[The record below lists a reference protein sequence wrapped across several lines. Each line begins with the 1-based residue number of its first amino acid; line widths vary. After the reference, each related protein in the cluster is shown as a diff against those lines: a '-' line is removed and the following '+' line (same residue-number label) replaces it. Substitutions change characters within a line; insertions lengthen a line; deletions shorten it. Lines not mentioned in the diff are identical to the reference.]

1 MEMKESCKD
10 FFRVYGMNMRITR
23 EFRGLTLQ
31 QLAEISGYNR
41 EDLSTLENGEHDIYM
56 KNSIKI
62 AKVLDIDY
70 PMFFSRSFI
79 DGDKENQSF
88 IQDDFLSIF
97 AENVHR
103 ELKMKHR
110 NQTSLQVGEHLDAST
125 ISRLLNQRNDNPVV
139 STLHRIAKSL
149 DKDIESL
156 LRRTAL

>member
-1 MEMKESCKD
+1 MQESCKD
-10 FFRVYGMNMRITR
+10 FLRVYGMNVRITR

-31 QLAEISGYNR
+31 QLAKTSGYNR

-62 AKVLDIDY
+62 AKALDVHY
-70 PMFFSRSFI
+70 PMFFSRRFI
-79 DGDKENQSF
+79 DGDKENRSF
-88 IQDDFLSIF
+88 IKEDFLSIF
-97 AENVHR
+97 AENVRR

-110 NQTSLQVGEHLDAST
+110 NQLSLQVGEHLDAST
-125 ISRLLNQRNDNPVV
+125 ISRLLNQRTGNPAI